1 MHPDFSG
8 KTLLITGG
16 TGLWQRRRRPPSG
29 DRHRRNRIFSRDE
42 KSRTTCAISAESAT
56 PPPGESSGFT
66 WATCGSRVPF
76 GPPWRGADY
85 VIHAAALKQVP
96 SCEFFPWR
104 PSEPTY
110 WAQNMCWRPPQPPG

>member
-16 TGLWQRRRRPPSG
+16 TGSFGNGAVARLLRPASEKSAFSPGMKKAGRHAQSLPNPPPRLLGKAPVLLGRRAGAGFPSG
-29 DRHRRNRIFSRDE
+29 PME
-42 KSRTTCAISAESAT
+42 
-56 PPPGESSGFT
+56 
-66 WATCGSRVPF
+66 
-76 GPPWRGADY
+76 GADY

-96 SCEFFPWR
+96 SCEFFPR

-110 WAQNMCWRPPQPPG
+110 WAQNMC